1 MMKVTRAVN
10 FGLAMCNALG
20 MDPATVRSL
29 TVTAQ
34 AEGVLMVNVEL
45 YSTPLS
51 SEQLTAIADAL
62 KADGKTLTIKR
73 GGVDEVYTFA
83 SAEIEQLVADD
94 EVTT

>member
-10 FGLAMCNALG
+10 FGIAMCNALG
-20 MDPATVRSL
+20 LDPATVRSL

-34 AEGVLMVNVEL
+34 AQGVLMVNVEL

-51 SEQLTAIADAL
+51 SEQLTAIAEAL
-62 KADGKTLTIKR
+62 KADDKTVTLKR
-73 GGVDEVYTFA
+73 GGVDEILTFA
-83 SAEIEQLVADD
+83 SAGIAQLVADD